1 MDLELRHLRILLAI
15 SEAGSLT
22 RAAAALFLSQ
32 PAMTTQL
39 RRIEASFGQPLFE
52 RSARGV
58 VPTRAGEL
66 VLAHARTAVASA
78 DRIRGYRLRPADG
91 ADPVTVGGSSGP
103 MLSHLT
109 LHLPAAVSNPV
120 TFVQFPSTG
129 DAMNAVAD
137 RSVDAGCMVDLDG
150 FGVPLPEGVVVDV
163 IGLEPVVVILPAGH
177 PRAGQDRVGLADLA
191 DETWLLPPYDAGCDD
206 YGALADACAPAGFAP
221 RVSPHRIGD
230 LSVLC
235 DLIAQGVG
243 VSLAQ
248 GAARAREGVVMRRFT
263 GDPLLGRHLLAVHR
277 DSPLFGARPLL
288 LDLVRAAFEARC
300 VTPG

>member
-91 ADPVTVGGSSGP
+91 AEPVTVGGSSGP

-150 FGVPLPEGVVVDV
+150 FGVPLPEGSSSTSSDWSPC
-163 IGLEPVVVILPAGH
+163 GDPAG
-177 PRAGQDRVGLADLA
+177 G
-191 DETWLLPPYDAGCDD
+191 
-206 YGALADACAPAGFAP
+206 
-221 RVSPHRIGD
+221 
-230 LSVLC
+230 
-235 DLIAQGVG
+235 
-243 VSLAQ
+243 
-248 GAARAREGVVMRRFT
+248 
-263 GDPLLGRHLLAVHR
+263 
-277 DSPLFGARPLL
+277 
-288 LDLVRAAFEARC
+288 
-300 VTPG
+300 